1 MSRGPALPDL
11 PAWELRTL
19 YRRRETSPTE
29 VLREVFRRIDANEGW
44 DVETAVNILRELRK
58 YEIVQKGDDVYVI
71 A

>member
-29 VLREVFRRIDANEGW
+29 VLQEVFRRIDANEGRIH
-44 DVETAVNILRELRK
+44 TYLFLNLSLIH
-58 YEIVQKGDDVYVI
+58 I
-71 A
+71 